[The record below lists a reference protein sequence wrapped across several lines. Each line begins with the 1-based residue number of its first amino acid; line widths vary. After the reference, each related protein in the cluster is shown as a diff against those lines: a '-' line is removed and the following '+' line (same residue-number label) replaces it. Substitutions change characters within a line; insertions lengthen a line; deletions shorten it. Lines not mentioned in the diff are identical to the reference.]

1 MPRDELVLRGRRSG
15 PSAAVSVPEP
25 IAMPSDLLAGS
36 FRTCVQDAGTQV
48 KMKAMR
54 ALQVVSMVRVG
65 RGPPAGSPCV
75 LRACIAGWQSA
86 PASES
91 AMLVSTSGGGPR
103 GRARGQAEGE
113 LESISDGQGSCRRC
127 IRARDEGSAWDEYF
141 YPC

>member
-1 MPRDELVLRGRRSG
+1 M
-15 PSAAVSVPEP
+15 SVPEP

-54 ALQVVSMVRVG
+54 ALQVVSTVRGG

-91 AMLVSTSGGGPR
+91 AMLVSGTRCQHSALHVMDNTLAFAELLYCLRPTTV
-103 GRARGQAEGE
+103 AWGQASVVWR
-113 LESISDGQGSCRRC
+113 SI
-127 IRARDEGSAWDEYF
+127 
-141 YPC
+141 